1 VHDTITKTHEYTL
14 DPSSSQDWEALR
26 DLGHQ
31 MVDEML
37 DYLAHVRE
45 RPVWQRIPETDKAHF
60 AQPIPRQPQG
70 AEATYDEFKQHILP
84 YPLGNI
90 HPRFWSWVCGTGS
103 PGGMLAEML
112 SAGMN
117 SNVHGGDHA
126 AVYVEQQVL
135 EWLKEALG
143 YPMEAT
149 GILVTGGTM
158 ANFLG
163 LLVARN
169 AKADWDVK
177 TDGISQAQRP
187 LIVYASREAHSS
199 VKKSMEALGLG
210 SNNLRA
216 IDVDKQF
223 RMRPD
228 QLQDAVTLDRQLGNI
243 PICVIG
249 NAGTVNTGAIDDL
262 EGLADLCHAEG
273 LWFHVDGAFGA
284 TAAISPRLRPLLR
297 GMERADSLAFDLH
310 KWMFMPYEVG
320 CVLVRWPG
328 QHHRAFDYSATYLD
342 PHGRGVTAGPMQFSR
357 YGLDL
362 SRGFRALKVWFSLK
376 EHGLSTYQTLVEQ
389 HVEQARHLESL
400 IRATPALE
408 LLAPVSLNIV
418 CFRFRGHLDNET
430 TLNAINKEIVLRLQE
445 AGIAAPSSTVID
457 GKFAI
462 RVAHTNHRTQR
473 EDFNLLVREVIR
485 IGNSI

>member
-1 VHDTITKTHEYTL
+1 
-14 DPSSSQDWEALR
+14 
-26 DLGHQ
+26 
-31 MVDEML
+31 
-37 DYLAHVRE
+37 
-45 RPVWQRIPETDKAHF
+45 
-60 AQPIPRQPQG
+60 
-70 AEATYDEFKQHILP
+70 
-84 YPLGNI
+84 
-90 HPRFWSWVCGTGS
+90 
-103 PGGMLAEML
+103 
-112 SAGMN
+112 
-117 SNVHGGDHA
+117 
-126 AVYVEQQVL
+126 
-135 EWLKEALG
+135 
-143 YPMEAT
+143 MEAT
-149 GILVTGGTM
+149 GILVSGGTM

-163 LLVARN
+163 MLVARN

-177 TDGISQAQRP
+177 TDGLAQAQRP
-187 LIVYASREAHSS
+187 FIVYATREAHSS
-199 VKKSMEALGLG
+199 VRKSMEALGLG

-223 RMRPD
+223 RMRLD
-228 QLQDAVTLDRQLGNI
+228 QLQAAVTLDRQLGNI

-249 NAGTVNTGAIDDL
+249 NAGTVNTAAIDDL

-310 KWMFMPYEVG
+310 KWMFMPYDVG

-400 IRATPALE
+400 IRAAPALE

-418 CFRFRGHLDNET
+418 CFRFRGHAGDEAA
-430 TLNAINKEIVLRLQE
+430 LNAINKEIVLRLQE

-462 RVAHTNHRTQR
+462 RVAHTNHRTRR
-473 EDFNLLVREVIR
+473 EDFALLVRETLR
-485 IGNSI
+485 IGGEISSTM